1 MALGQNA
8 PHTDLSRRYDVDW
21 LRVLGMM
28 TVFLFHNNR
37 FFDTDG
43 WHVKSPETSEA
54 SMLFTILAVQ
64 WMMPLFFILSGIGIY
79 HALAHQR
86 WPHYL
91 VSRVKRLLVPLLFGI
106 FVIIAP
112 LQVYLERISNKQFE
126 GSFWSFYPHYF
137 EGWYGI
143 QEGGN
148 FAWMGIH
155 LWYLEFLF
163 VFSIITLPLFLY
175 LRSPSGS
182 RRVGSLT
189 RFLGRPWAIFL
200 PALAIGVAEFVAELP
215 PINDTVF
222 GNEGFGGW
230 SALPYLTLLIIGYVL
245 ATDERLAEAME
256 RHRVPALLAGTVS
269 FVIAYFAYKASEQ
282 WSPLPRELLMS
293 FVRGIL
299 CWSWLV
305 AICGFAGRYLR
316 FSNGFLKYANEAVL
330 PFYILHQMVILSIG
344 FYVIR
349 LHTHLWLE
357 YLIIATSSFAVIMA
371 IYELLI
377 RRVNIFRVLFGMRAT
392 RRVQPMPA
400 PQPLPS
406 A

>member
-1 MALGQNA
+1 MTAGRNA
-8 PHTDLSRRYDVDW
+8 PHTDLTRRYDVDW
-21 LRVLGMM
+21 LRVLGML

-54 SMLFTILAVQ
+54 SMIVTIFAVQ
-64 WMMPLFFILSGIGIY
+64 WMMPLFFLLSGIGIY

-86 WPHYL
+86 WPQYL
-91 VSRVKRLLVPLLFGI
+91 ISRVKRLLVPLLFGI

-112 LQVYLERISNKQFE
+112 LQVYLERIAHHQFE

-137 EGWYGI
+137 EGWFGI
-143 QEGGN
+143 GTGN
-148 FAWMGIH
+148 FAWMGVH

-182 RRVGSLT
+182 RIAGMLAW
-189 RFLGRPWAIFL
+189 FLSRPWAIFL
-200 PALAIGVAEFVAELP
+200 LALPIAVAEFIAGLP
-215 PINDTVF
+215 PIHGSIF
-222 GNEGFGGW
+222 GNEAFGGW
-230 SALPYLTLLIIGYVL
+230 STLPYLILLIIGFLL
-245 ATDERLAEAME
+245 ATDEGLAKAME
-256 RHRVPALLAGTVS
+256 RHRVPALLAGIIS
-269 FVIAYFAYKASEQ
+269 FALGYLAYKGTTQ
-282 WSPLPRELLMS
+282 WPLLPRELLGS
-293 FVRGIL
+293 FLRGIL

-330 PFYILHQMVILSIG
+330 PFYILHQVVILCVG
-344 FYVIR
+344 FYVLR
-349 LHTHLWLE
+349 LHTRLWLE
-357 YLIIATSSFAVIMA
+357 YLIIATTSFVIIMGL
-371 IYELLI
+371 YELFI
-377 RRVNIFRVLFGMRAT
+377 RRVNVLRVLFGMKAA
-392 RRVQPMPA
+392 RRVQPVPA
-400 PQPLPS
+400 VHPLPS